1 MSQPSILNQTI
12 LFKGS
17 SHLISS
23 CYCIQ
28 THKTRRDHTSN
39 SGRQASSHSVTPLS
53 QDFGSS
59 RRRRRP
65 LLPPRHRE
73 YNFVGP
79 PNSSKLTWTDELM
92 KRVDVGGEESGSSTS
107 SLPHGKCKCNA
118 ASAYIYLVYY
128 SYPDSRRKKMYFF
141 FSSKLEDRKRWE
153 GNMRRRQ
160 LPFRCSPSGSG
171 QGWMLRSARWS
182 LVTQRAE
189 RHLLR
194 AAGYKSPPLLLQLL
208 STRSTPSAM
217 AHPCLITKVPLQ
229 LQVGR

>member
-1 MSQPSILNQTI
+1 MWAVRNQVPPPLPSPTANANAMLPLRIYTLFIIVILI
-12 LFKGS
+12 
-17 SHLISS
+17 H
-23 CYCIQ
+23 
-28 THKTRRDHTSN
+28 
-39 SGRQASSHSVTPLS
+39 A
-53 QDFGSS
+53 
-59 RRRRRP
+59 
-65 LLPPRHRE
+65 
-73 YNFVGP
+73 
-79 PNSSKLTWTDELM
+79 
-92 KRVDVGGEESGSSTS
+92 
-107 SLPHGKCKCNA
+107 GKN
-118 ASAYIYLVYY
+118 V
-128 SYPDSRRKKMYFF
+128 FF
-141 FSSKLEDRKRWE
+141 FSSKLEDRKIWE

-229 LQVGR
+229 VGR